1 MCAPLEPTELFRE
14 LLRVLDPNPHR
25 GGLHETPARAAK
37 AYQYLTNGHE
47 KQPAEV
53 LKCFEDGAE
62 DYDSMV
68 FQANIPIYSFCEH
81 HVLPFF
87 GVAHIG
93 YIPSKKIVGL
103 SKLTRLVRV
112 FAQRLQVQER
122 ITTQVTDA
130 LMEHLD
136 PRGVGVVL
144 RCRHLCME
152 MRGVQTPGTLTYTSC
167 LRGDMYRDAST
178 RSEFMDFVLAAD
190 KDLRV

>member
-1 MCAPLEPTELFRE
+1 MCSPDELSAIFER
-14 LLRVLDPNPHR
+14 LLDELDPHSSR
-25 GGLHETPARAAK
+25 SGLHDTPLRAAK
-37 AYQYLTNGHE
+37 AYKYLTSGHE
-47 KQPAEV
+47 KKPAEV

-68 FQANIPIYSFCEH
+68 FQAKIPIYSFCEH

-87 GVAHIG
+87 GVIHIG

-167 LRGDMYRDAST
+167 LRGDMYHDAST
-178 RSEFMDFVLAAD
+178 RAEFMDFVLAAD